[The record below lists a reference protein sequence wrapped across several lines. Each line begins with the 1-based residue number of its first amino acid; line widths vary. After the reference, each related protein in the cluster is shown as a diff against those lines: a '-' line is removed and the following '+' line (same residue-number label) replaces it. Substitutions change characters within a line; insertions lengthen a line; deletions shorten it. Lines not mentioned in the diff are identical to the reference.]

1 MKHPAN
7 NINLSKIFHSM
18 ADCYSYLGATERF
31 RAIAYENAA
40 KMLFN
45 MSEDISFYKDV
56 KTLDELGGIGESIA
70 SKILEYLHTGKIK
83 TYEQLKKKV
92 PFELLELMN
101 ITGFGPATLRTLHK
115 QLHINTKE
123 DLIDALQ
130 HNRLSKLKGFGPKKI
145 SNMMQALKLEKENKK
160 RLALADAEKIGNK
173 LLALVKTF
181 PGVQHA
187 ELAGSLRRRKETIG
201 DIDLIITANEKD
213 RKKIIAKILKLP
225 DIEKVIVAGQTKA
238 SIVLKAEQ
246 IQVDI
251 RIVSDHEFGSAML
264 YFTGSKEHTVK
275 LRTIAKERGLK
286 MNEYGVFNGLG
297 ERIAGNTEE
306 EIYQTL
312 NMNYILPEERLD
324 KGEIERAMQRVH
336 AKKINKKS
344 L

>member
-1 MKHPAN
+1 
-7 NINLSKIFHSM
+7 M

-45 MSEDISFYKDV
+45 MSEDISLYKDV

-70 SKILEYLHTGKIK
+70 TKIIEYIHTGKIK
-83 TYEQLKKKV
+83 VYEQLKKKV

-213 RKKIIAKILKLP
+213 RKKIIGKFTSMP
-225 DIEKVIVAGQTKA
+225 GIEKIIAAGRTKA
-238 SIVLKAEQ
+238 SIVLKEQ
-246 IQVDI
+246 QVQVDV
-251 RIVSDHEFGSAML
+251 RIVSNHEFGAAML
-264 YFTGSKEHTVK
+264 YFTGSKEHNIK
-275 LRTIAKERGLK
+275 LRSIAKERGFK
-286 MNEYGVFNGLG
+286 INEYGIFNEQDEWLAG
-297 ERIAGNTEE
+297 ETEE
-306 EIYQTL
+306 EMYRFL
-312 NMNYILPEERLD
+312 GMNYIPPEKRLN
-324 KGEIERAMQRVH
+324 KGEIEEAMR
-336 AKKINKKS
+336 KKGNNILNKN
-344 L
+344 